1 MIYFPTVMVRYS
13 LVVLKVPLNPNK
25 QTKQNYSMCVHNVMI
40 IPFLVCEV
48 ERGAVQ
54 HIGDV
59 GRLCELNV

>member
-1 MIYFPTVMVRYS
+1 
-13 LVVLKVPLNPNK
+13 
-25 QTKQNYSMCVHNVMI
+25 MCVHNVMI

-59 GRLCELNV
+59 CRLCELNV